1 MKGLD
6 SFSYKSFG
14 LYFISFYKL
23 ASFYKITKAQVSPSG
38 SQYWTTRVEYLVLML
53 RYLGSPGFK
62 SLPEDRLSG
71 FFLAFPQYF

>member
-38 SQYWTTRVEYLVLML
+38 S
-53 RYLGSPGFK
+53 
-62 SLPEDRLSG
+62 
-71 FFLAFPQYF
+71 